1 MMPRTPAPGLRPAPA
16 RMASG
21 SISLKWKRR
30 ILRGHVQSTSRQKL
44 KGTDMK
50 GEPVIILLVE
60 DDPAHAEIVRR
71 NFVNFRMANRLMHVA
86 DGQQALNYLF
96 RRSEFQDS
104 NHSPRPN
111 LILLDLRLPKVDG
124 LEVLK
129 TIKADADLARIP
141 VVVLTTSAA
150 EVDMAKAYGNH
161 ANSYLVKP
169 VDFPQFLKLMDALG
183 YYWLVWNQFPF

>member
-1 MMPRTPAPGLRPAPA
+1 MKATE
-16 RMASG
+16 
-21 SISLKWKRR
+21 
-30 ILRGHVQSTSRQKL
+30 
-44 KGTDMK
+44 MK
-50 GEPVIILLVE
+50 GEPAIILLVE

-86 DGQQALNYLF
+86 DGQQALDYLF
-96 RRSEFQDS
+96 RRGEYQDP
-104 NHSPRPN
+104 NRAPRPN

-124 LEVLK
+124 LEVLT
-129 TIKADADLARIP
+129 TIKANAELARIP

-183 YYWLVWNQFPF
+183 YYWLVWNQYPF